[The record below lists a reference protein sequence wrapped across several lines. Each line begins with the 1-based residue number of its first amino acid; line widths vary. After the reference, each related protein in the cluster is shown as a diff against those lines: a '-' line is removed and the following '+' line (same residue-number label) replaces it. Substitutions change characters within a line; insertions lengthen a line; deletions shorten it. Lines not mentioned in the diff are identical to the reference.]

1 MLIINVNSS
10 ISYYGWVQIPDS
22 GFTSDQN
29 TLGLCSWKSLVESA
43 KDPKIS
49 FATREVSFNVTSIFN
64 QTEKL
69 CLTRWSNG
77 GLEYSPCLKTFKE
90 LFLPYGIHESCFS
103 KCFIVSAAAPGHEH
117 CCPAVPVQFWLH
129 AWAHFHAGKQN
140 LQLAGFSQTASG
152 FPPGFLSCVQF
163 SSSLTTVSAAGV
175 FRMTSRVW
183 LIPKGMFS
191 LAAKKISLVPL
202 DWETSLG
209 NRQICAHP
217 VPFTVSGVGTEHEFQ
232 DQQWPA

>member
-1 MLIINVNSS
+1 MVWYRYLTLDLHLIKTHSVFVHGKVLLSLQKTRRS
-10 ISYYGWVQIPDS
+10 VLPRE
-22 GFTSDQN
+22 
-29 TLGLCSWKSLVESA
+29 KS
-43 KDPKIS
+43 
-49 FATREVSFNVTSIFN
+49 VSMWPPF
-64 QTEKL
+64 
-69 CLTRWSNG
+69 LTRQRSSALQGDPTVAENI
-77 GLEYSPCLKTFKE
+77 LPVLKHLK
-90 LFLPYGIHESCFS
+90 SCFSRTGSMNLVFS

-129 AWAHFHAGKQN
+129 ASAHFHAGKQN

-217 VPFTVSGVGTEHEFQ
+217 GPFTVSGVGTEHEFQ